1 MKVRIG
7 IDEIRKCLEIETP
20 EFPKYVAPLINLANQ
35 YAQGTRPRI
44 VGQMS
49 ELIQEF
55 TGKKLPDWEE
65 WYLEQKPE
73 AIKTATGKILKKLGN
88 FRDTLDKIDQSIVE
102 KWVRDLVIV
111 KTFIGL
117 RFQEAIL
124 KKGAEI
130 KGTSYRLSNLE
141 EEARGIDGYIGD
153 IPLSIK
159 PHTYKMKTALPEHI
173 TMKIIYYRK
182 VDGGIEVDCGEIL

>member
-7 IDEIRKCLEIETP
+7 IEEIRRYLEIETP
-20 EFPKYVAPLINLANQ
+20 EFPKYISPLINLANQ

-49 ELIQEF
+49 ELIQQF
-55 TGKKLPDWEE
+55 TGRKLSEWER

-73 AIKTATGKILKKLGN
+73 AIRTATERILRKLEN
-88 FRDTLDKIDQSIVE
+88 FKDALDQIDQNMVE
-102 KWVRDLVIV
+102 KWVKDLVVV

-124 KKGAEI
+124 KKGADI
-130 KGTSYRLSNLE
+130 KGTGYCLASAE
-141 EEARGIDGYIGD
+141 EEAKGIDGYIGNV
-153 IPLSIK
+153 PVSIK
-159 PHTYKMKTALPEHI
+159 PYTYKVKASLSEHI
-173 TMKIIYYRK
+173 GVKIIYYQK
-182 VDGGIEVDCGEIL
+182 VDRGIEVDYGEIL